1 MITKESSGGQ
11 IWPIDHTLWCELYWF
26 HSYSFHFNLHIFFNY
41 LRLLLPRCPY
51 QVTHITQF
59 YTMAKMIHEWRGQ
72 RLMSSRFKVQQIR
85 SAKSLIDLLLA
96 SVTKRSSNQNYS
108 STDWGR
114 VDKKKE
120 IPRVGGSACVVGG
133 GGGGSSSLVSELRS
147 AGWAWQQLAHLST
160 TFTNTTWLN
169 LHNPN
174 VTQFHIN
181 RMI

>member
-1 MITKESSGGQ
+1 MIQK
-11 IWPIDHTLWCELYWF
+11 
-26 HSYSFHFNLHIFFNY
+26 
-41 LRLLLPRCPY
+41 
-51 QVTHITQF
+51 
-59 YTMAKMIHEWRGQ
+59 WRGQ
-72 RLMSSRFKVQQIR
+72 RLISSRFKVQQIR

-96 SVTKRSSNQNYS
+96 SVTKRSSNQSYS

-120 IPRVGGSACVVGG
+120 IPRVGGSACVV

-169 LHNPN
+169 RRNPN
-174 VTQFHIN
+174 VIKFYIN
-181 RMI
+181 RKTIGFSFRKTETTLMTIYSCGIKFHVYTTVLCLESNLPWYVMKTDRDVTSC